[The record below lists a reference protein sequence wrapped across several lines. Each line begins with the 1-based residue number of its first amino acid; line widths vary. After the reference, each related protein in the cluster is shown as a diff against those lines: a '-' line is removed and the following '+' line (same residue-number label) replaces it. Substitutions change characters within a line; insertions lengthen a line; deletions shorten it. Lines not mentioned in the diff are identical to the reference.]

1 MGDFPW
7 FVRNLA
13 HFSIVEIAYL
23 PFGMS
28 MWQKSKFL
36 PYSTFPV
43 VKNKWLCAFKWDVF
57 AVRFYSQI
65 YFAQGCYSYLMLV
78 ANWKVQLLELKKKHW
93 FCGRL
98 LFWSDWSSPPRIE
111 RSHMDGSSRQVLV
124 TTNIA
129 WPNGITLDL
138 PNRCFISAYR
148 LSISHKH
155 LIISVNALLV

>member
-1 MGDFPW
+1 MC
-7 FVRNLA
+7 
-13 HFSIVEIAYL
+13 
-23 PFGMS
+23 
-28 MWQKSKFL
+28 QKSKFL

-43 VKNKWLCAFKWDVF
+43 VKNKWLCVKVPWQRFKWDVF
-57 AVRFYSQI
+57 TVRFYSQI
-65 YFAQGCYSYLMLV
+65 YFARGCYSYLMLV
-78 ANWKVQLLELKKKHW
+78 ANWKVQILELKKKPW

-124 TTNIA
+124 TTDIS

-138 PNRCFISAYR
+138 PNRYFISAYL

-155 LIISVNALLV
+155 LII